1 MVRADR
7 FIGSRI
13 AESENEKFLWWAE
26 GTKFSNVQCD
36 WWARALGNMDLL
48 PGVCHCTG
56 KQPGLEPPAE
66 AYHTMQSALPEQSG
80 GGALEWSVYGE
91 AVPCEGDH
99 LAQLSLQEVD
109 SLAAGQ
115 STEGGALPGQ
125 RDGFA
130 ALGIELEPLGK
141 IEGRA
146 VLLLK
151 VEKAPVNGGNEVL
164 PFRKGAGGE
173 NGGNA

>member
-1 MVRADR
+1 M
-7 FIGSRI
+7 
-13 AESENEKFLWWAE
+13 
-26 GTKFSNVQCD
+26 
-36 WWARALGNMDLL
+36 
-48 PGVCHCTG
+48 
-56 KQPGLEPPAE
+56 
-66 AYHTMQSALPEQSG
+66 
-80 GGALEWSVYGE
+80 YGE

-125 RDGFA
+125 RDRFA

-146 VLLLK
+146 VL
-151 VEKAPVNGGNEVL
+151 APEG
-164 PFRKGAGGE
+164 RKSTCE
-173 NGGNA
+173 WR

>member
-1 MVRADR
+1 M
-7 FIGSRI
+7 
-13 AESENEKFLWWAE
+13 
-26 GTKFSNVQCD
+26 
-36 WWARALGNMDLL
+36 
-48 PGVCHCTG
+48 
-56 KQPGLEPPAE
+56 
-66 AYHTMQSALPEQSG
+66 
-80 GGALEWSVYGE
+80 YGE

-125 RDGFA
+125 RDRFA

-173 NGGNA
+173 NGGTHELRQQSVWIKQDVDSHCFGQNVRGTVPGLRVTCLPGGKISLDGLHPGGKSGVVEAVL

>member
-1 MVRADR
+1 M
-7 FIGSRI
+7 
-13 AESENEKFLWWAE
+13 
-26 GTKFSNVQCD
+26 
-36 WWARALGNMDLL
+36 
-48 PGVCHCTG
+48 
-56 KQPGLEPPAE
+56 
-66 AYHTMQSALPEQSG
+66 
-80 GGALEWSVYGE
+80 YGE

-151 VEKAPVNGGNEVL
+151 VEKYI
-164 PFRKGAGGE
+164 E
-173 NGGNA
+173 NFYLKSIISKTEKRIKLKRESLHRF

>member
-48 PGVCHCTG
+48 PGVFIVRANSRGWSRPLRRIIPCKAPSRSSPAGGLWSGQCTG
-56 KQPGLEPPAE
+56 KLCRVRAIISRSFPFRKWIP
-66 AYHTMQSALPEQSG
+66 
-80 GGALEWSVYGE
+80 
-91 AVPCEGDH
+91 
-99 LAQLSLQEVD
+99 
-109 SLAAGQ
+109 LAAGQ

-141 IEGRA
+141 
-146 VLLLK
+146 
-151 VEKAPVNGGNEVL
+151 
-164 PFRKGAGGE
+164 
-173 NGGNA
+173 